1 MNDWPHDNSTPQVPP
16 PFPHPPGQDDEPPLA
31 SPAEPPPP
39 GQAPAPPPPGAAGN
53 RRRGYI
59 PPPAEPF
66 SIKELRTLLLRPY
79 LVVEYVLGGKD
90 RLARNLSRG
99 PGVWYV
105 VGLLLVTGLVSTV
118 PYGCLSPA
126 GSFWK
131 IAVLYTGSLLICLPC
146 LHVFS
151 QFLGFRFNLA
161 QNFAM
166 ALVITCVAG
175 LFTFAF
181 FPIIWFID
189 FTTRCNLAT
198 VITPAD
204 LSTLLLGISLL
215 IGVLHM
221 WRCLLL
227 RGGMTAGSVAFQVLI
242 FCWLPLL
249 VFITFRMAR
258 LFDLLPL

>member
-1 MNDWPHDNSTPQVPP
+1 MT
-16 PFPHPPGQDDEPPLA
+16 
-31 SPAEPPPP
+31 
-39 GQAPAPPPPGAAGN
+39 
-53 RRRGYI
+53 
-59 PPPAEPF
+59 
-66 SIKELRTLLLRPY
+66 ELRRLLLRPY
-79 LVVEYVLGGKD
+79 LVADYVLAGKD

-99 PGVWYV
+99 PGVWLV
-105 VGLLLVTGLVSTV
+105 AGILLVTGLVSTV
-118 PYGCLSPA
+118 PYGYLCPV

-146 LHVFS
+146 LHIFS
-151 QFLGFRFNLA
+151 QFLGFKFDLA
-161 QNFAM
+161 QNLAT

-189 FTTRCNLAT
+189 FTTRCDLAT

-204 LSTLLLGISLL
+204 LSTVLLTVSLL

-221 WRCLLL
+221 WRCLIR
-227 RGGMTAGSVAFQVLI
+227 RGGMSAGAVAFQVLI

-258 LFDLLPL
+258 VLELLP